1 MGAPV
6 VSQYWPQYCL
16 SRFSQYCLSTVS
28 VLSQYCPISNPPRAT
43 PRIFWRNRKKKKGSV
58 TFLEKSYVFIY
69 ENTTFLSDPLHP
81 PVLSQYCPS
90 TVSVLPQY
98 CLSSAPSTA
107 SVLAPV
113 LSQYWPQY
121 CLSSLL
127 STVSVL
133 PQYCPSTAS
142 VLASVVL
149 SVLSQYCL
157 CTVPVL
163 SHLKSPLEPP
173 QGFSGETE
181 KKKRVCDFFLKIICF
196 HI

>member
-1 MGAPV
+1 M
-6 VSQYWPQYCL
+6 
-16 SRFSQYCLSTVS
+16 F
-28 VLSQYCPISNPPRAT
+28 
-43 PRIFWRNRKKKKGSV
+43 
-58 TFLEKSYVFIY
+58 FIY
-69 ENTTFLSDPLHP
+69 ENTTFLSDSPLPHP

-121 CLSSLL
+121 CLSSFL

-157 CTVPVL
+157 STVSVL
-163 SHLKSPLEPP
+163 SQYCPMSNPPRATPRIFLEKP
-173 QGFSGETE
+173 
-181 KKKRVCDFFLKIICF
+181 KKKRVCDFFLKI
-196 HI
+196 

>member
-81 PVLSQYCPS
+81 PVLSQYCLS
-90 TVSVLPQY
+90 TVSVVP
-98 CLSSAPSTA
+98 
-107 SVLAPV
+107 PV
-113 LSQYWPQY
+113 LPQYWPQY
-121 CLSSLL
+121 CLS
-127 STVSVL
+127 TG
-133 PQYCPSTAS
+133 PSTAS
-142 VLASVVL
+142 VAF

-157 CTVPVL
+157 STVPVL
-163 SHLKSPLEPP
+163 PQYWLSSPLSTVSVLYQYCPSTVPSPIPLEPP
-173 QGFSGETE
+173 QGF
-181 KKKRVCDFFLKIICF
+181 
-196 HI
+196 